1 MKFIDLLLFIAFLPF
16 GFSNL
21 SISPTLKIGIFI
33 IFSAF
38 FIIFSSNLK
47 KKGFFIYSSIFQK
60 RVLSAYLI
68 FFVGLIISSL
78 FSVYE
83 NTLSSFFY
91 SALWL
96 VKFFCLKYFSQKKNI
111 LELLNLFSLALIGG
125 AIIELIDNS
134 SLLQGILKIFS
145 TNNFLS
151 SAGSLYRSTIT
162 EYHPNEL
169 ASILGIA
176 FLFFVM
182 RYINKFL
189 ISKSFK
195 FNLKNYISELIYA
208 FLLILTFSALLIT
221 SSRSVYLSVLI
232 SLFLALVY
240 YLRVN
245 RKNILKVIIPLT
257 LITYFF
263 TRFIQ
268 LDKLFLLNDVA
279 RGVGSGFTGRGITW
293 SIIFKEVGLLGYGY
307 VYDPAL
313 VLIDSFHSSFLAILY
328 QSGYI
333 FGSFIL
339 FIYLLTFLKIFNI
352 LLDKNPDKELGLKN
366 MIQIIFGSYLII
378 HGFFENFLITLSNI
392 DSFVFLICI
401 FGRYEDKNIR
411 NKLYE
416 YYQPIA

>member
-1 MKFIDLLLFIAFLPF
+1 LKFIDLLLFIAFLPF

-33 IFSAF
+33 ISSAF

-47 KKGFFIYSSIFQK
+47 KKKFFIYSSIFQK

-78 FSVYE
+78 FSIYE

-169 ASILGIA
+169 ASILG
-176 FLFFVM
+176 
-182 RYINKFL
+182 
-189 ISKSFK
+189 
-195 FNLKNYISELIYA
+195 
-208 FLLILTFSALLIT
+208 
-221 SSRSVYLSVLI
+221 
-232 SLFLALVY
+232 
-240 YLRVN
+240 
-245 RKNILKVIIPLT
+245 
-257 LITYFF
+257 
-263 TRFIQ
+263 
-268 LDKLFLLNDVA
+268 
-279 RGVGSGFTGRGITW
+279 
-293 SIIFKEVGLLGYGY
+293 
-307 VYDPAL
+307 
-313 VLIDSFHSSFLAILY
+313 
-328 QSGYI
+328 
-333 FGSFIL
+333 
-339 FIYLLTFLKIFNI
+339 
-352 LLDKNPDKELGLKN
+352 
-366 MIQIIFGSYLII
+366 
-378 HGFFENFLITLSNI
+378 
-392 DSFVFLICI
+392 
-401 FGRYEDKNIR
+401 
-411 NKLYE
+411 
-416 YYQPIA
+416 